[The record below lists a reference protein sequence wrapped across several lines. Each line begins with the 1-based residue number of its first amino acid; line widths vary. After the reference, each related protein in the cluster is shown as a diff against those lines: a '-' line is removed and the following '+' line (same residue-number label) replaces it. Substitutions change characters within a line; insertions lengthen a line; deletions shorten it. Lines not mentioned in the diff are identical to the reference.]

1 MPAATDH
8 IGSVSS
14 TMANCV
20 QCGRKLGGFSFG
32 KKICPWCR
40 QHEAAQRGESDDA
53 TQRVEAP
60 PWLRRQSSSM
70 AITRILL
77 GINVAVF
84 LAMVLADS
92 STIENAPG
100 ELLVR
105 LGANVGQY
113 TLGGQYWRLL
123 TCVFLYGNLLHIAFN
138 MWSLWNI
145 GSIAESLY
153 GRWTFATLYLV
164 AGIGGSLGSVIWNPN
179 VFSVGA
185 SGAIFGI
192 VGALIASFYLGE
204 FSMRGQIT
212 GGTMTSLLI
221 FSAYS
226 LVRGATSSG
235 IDNGA
240 HVGGLITGLILGALI
255 AKGAPDS
262 TNPSRRVA
270 VLTLACV
277 VIFGGA
283 TWWLHSRDYIRHMQR
298 GVGFLAENKADQAIA
313 AFQSVIRQRPNYAP
327 AHLRLAEAYERKGD
341 LSKAEGE
348 LEVLIAFAPED
359 MRAPYILGF
368 LYLEEGKPP
377 QAREVF
383 NKMLAR
389 NRNNANAH
397 FGLAAVASAEG
408 KYQEAISEY
417 KMAAQLDPDLEG
429 VYNNLGRAQAKLGL
443 NDDAIASFQK
453 ELEKTGDDYDTE
465 IALANAYEA
474 KGMKKEAAGAR
485 QKAADLTGKK

>member
-1 MPAATDH
+1 
-8 IGSVSS
+8 
-14 TMANCV
+14 MANCV
-20 QCGRKLGGFSFG
+20 QCGRKLASFSLG

-40 QHEAAQRGESDDA
+40 QHEAAQRGESDSA
-53 TQRVEAP
+53 VQRVEAP
-60 PWLRRQSSSM
+60 PWLRSQSSSM

-77 GINVAVF
+77 GVNVAVF
-84 LAMVLADS
+84 LAMVLADP
-92 STIENAPG
+92 STIEHAPG

-123 TCVFLYGNLLHIAFN
+123 TCVFLHGNLLHIAFN

-212 GGTMTSLLI
+212 GGTITSLLI

-255 AKGAPDS
+255 AKVAPDHD
-262 TNPSRRVA
+262 NPLRRFA
-270 VLTLACV
+270 VLALALV
-277 VIFGGA
+277 LIGGGTA
-283 TWWLHSRDYIRHMQR
+283 WWLHSRDYIRHMQR

-313 AFQSVIRQRPNYAP
+313 EFQTVLRQRPDYPTARFALARAYA
-327 AHLRLAEAYERKGD
+327 AKGD
-341 LSKAEGE
+341 L
-348 LEVLIAFAPED
+348 
-359 MRAPYILGF
+359 
-368 LYLEEGKPP
+368 
-377 QAREVF
+377 
-383 NKMLAR
+383 
-389 NRNNANAH
+389 
-397 FGLAAVASAEG
+397 ASAQAEF
-408 KYQEAISEY
+408 KTCA
-417 KMAAQLDPDLEG
+417 
-429 VYNNLGRAQAKLGL
+429 RAE
-443 NDDAIASFQK
+443 S
-453 ELEKTGDDYDTE
+453 
-465 IALANAYEA
+465 
-474 KGMKKEAAGAR
+474 KK
-485 QKAADLTGKK
+485 